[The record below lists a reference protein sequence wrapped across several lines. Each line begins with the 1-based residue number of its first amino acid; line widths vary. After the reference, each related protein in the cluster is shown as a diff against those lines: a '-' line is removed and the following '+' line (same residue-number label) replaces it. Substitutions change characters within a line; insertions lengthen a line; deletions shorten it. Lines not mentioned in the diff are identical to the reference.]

1 MILNDKDSELLKTY
15 RSRLQAYAN
24 KTLTNKDLLA
34 ADIGISIM
42 TLNRL
47 LACQR
52 VKYGTLLKV
61 ERFLAEEE
69 KAVK

>member
-1 MILNDKDSELLKTY
+1 
-15 RSRLQAYAN
+15 
-24 KTLTNKDLLA
+24 
-34 ADIGISIM
+34 
-42 TLNRL
+42 

-61 ERFLAEEE
+61 ERFLSEEE